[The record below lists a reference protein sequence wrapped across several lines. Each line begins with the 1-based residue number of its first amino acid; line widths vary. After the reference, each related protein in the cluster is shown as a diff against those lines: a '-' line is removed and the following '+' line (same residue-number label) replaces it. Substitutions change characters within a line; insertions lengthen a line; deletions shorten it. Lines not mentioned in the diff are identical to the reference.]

1 MAGCRRDAM
10 AAWYM
15 ASRLSFNETAVS
27 QARRTQHMA
36 RVPYLQQSD
45 LPPEH
50 RDILARPIALNRAMA
65 NSPNAAKAMT
75 GLAMYIR
82 HHSKLDQR
90 LRELA
95 ILQVGYLTKSP
106 YEYSHHVKLGREA
119 GVTDDDIRAIN
130 EETAGRPTKL
140 DALSKA
146 VLRAA
151 REMTTDLAMSD
162 TTFAELEKAL
172 GREQVID
179 LTLAIAFY
187 NAVVRLLGT
196 LQIDVEPEYQRYL
209 EEHPLP
215 R

>member
-1 MAGCRRDAM
+1 
-10 AAWYM
+10 
-15 ASRLSFNETAVS
+15 
-27 QARRTQHMA
+27 MA

-50 RDILARPIALNRAMA
+50 QDLLARPIALNRAMA
-65 NSPNAAKAMT
+65 NSPNAARAMT

-82 HHSKLDQR
+82 HKSKLDPR

-95 ILQVGYLTKSP
+95 ILQVGYLAKSP
-106 YEYSHHVKLGREA
+106 YEYSHHVKIGREF
-119 GVTDDDIRAIN
+119 GVTDDEIRAIG

-140 DALSKA
+140 DALSKT

-151 REMTTDLAMSD
+151 REMTSELAMSD
-162 TTFAELEKAL
+162 ETFATLEKAL
-172 GREQVID
+172 GRENVID
-179 LTLAIAFY
+179 LALAIAFY
-187 NAVVRLLGT
+187 NAVVRMLGT
-196 LQIDVEPEYQRYL
+196 LQIDVEPEYAHYL

>member
-1 MAGCRRDAM
+1 
-10 AAWYM
+10 
-15 ASRLSFNETAVS
+15 
-27 QARRTQHMA
+27 MA
-36 RVPYLQQSD
+36 RVPYLDKSD

-50 RDILARPIALNRAMA
+50 HDILARPIALNRALA
-65 NSPNAAKAMT
+65 NSPNAARAMN

-82 HHSKLDQR
+82 HQSKLDPR

-95 ILQVGYLTKSP
+95 ILQIGYLAKSP
-106 YEYSHHVKLGREA
+106 YEYSHHVKIGREA
-119 GVTDDDIRAIN
+119 GVTDDDIRAIG
-130 EETAGRPTKL
+130 EETAGRPTRL
-140 DALSKA
+140 DALSKT

-151 REMTTDLAMSD
+151 REMTDDLAMSD
-162 TTFAELEKAL
+162 ASFAELEKAL

-179 LTLAIAFY
+179 LTLVISFY
-187 NAVVRLLGT
+187 NAVVRLLAT

>member
-1 MAGCRRDAM
+1 
-10 AAWYM
+10 
-15 ASRLSFNETAVS
+15 
-27 QARRTQHMA
+27 MA
-36 RVPYLQQSD
+36 RVPYLEKSD
-45 LPPEH
+45 LLPEH
-50 RDILARPIALNRAMA
+50 QDILARPIALNRAMA
-65 NSPNAAKAMT
+65 NSPHAAKAMT

-82 HHSKLDQR
+82 HHSKLDPR

-95 ILQVGYLTKSP
+95 ILQVGYLARSP

-119 GVTDDDIRAIN
+119 GVSDDDIRAIG

-140 DALSKA
+140 DPLSKA

-151 REMTTDLAMSD
+151 REMTSDLAMSD
-162 TTFAELEKAL
+162 DSFATLEKAL

-196 LQIDVEPEYQRYL
+196 LQIDVEPEYQKYL
-209 EEHPLP
+209 EQHPLP

>member
-1 MAGCRRDAM
+1 
-10 AAWYM
+10 
-15 ASRLSFNETAVS
+15 
-27 QARRTQHMA
+27 MA
-36 RVPYLQQSD
+36 RVPYLDKAD

-50 RDILARPIALNRAMA
+50 QDILARPIALNRAMA
-65 NSPNAAKAMT
+65 NSPDAARAM
-75 GLAMYIR
+75 GVLAIYIR
-82 HHSKLDQR
+82 HKSKLDTR

-95 ILQVGYLTKSP
+95 ILQVGYLARSP
-106 YEYSHHVKLGREA
+106 YEWSHHVQLGREF
-119 GVTDDDIRAIN
+119 GVSDDDIRAIG

-140 DALSKA
+140 DALSKT

-151 REMTTDLAMSD
+151 REMTSDLAMSD
-162 TTFAELEKAL
+162 ATFAELEKAL

-187 NAVVRLLGT
+187 NGVVRLLGT

>member
-1 MAGCRRDAM
+1 
-10 AAWYM
+10 
-15 ASRLSFNETAVS
+15 
-27 QARRTQHMA
+27 MA
-36 RVPYLQQSD
+36 RVPYLDRSD

-50 RDILARPIALNRAMA
+50 KDVLARPIALNRAMA
-65 NSPNAAKAMT
+65 NNPNASRAMG
-75 GLAMYIR
+75 GLAKYIR
-82 HHSKLDQR
+82 HDSKLDPR
-90 LRELA
+90 LREMA
-95 ILQVGYLTKSP
+95 ILQVGWLAKSP
-106 YEYSHHVKLGREA
+106 YEWSHHVKLGREF
-119 GVTDDDIRAIN
+119 GVSDDDIRAIG
-130 EETAGRPTKL
+130 EDTAGRATKL
-140 DALSKA
+140 DDLSKT

-162 TTFAELEKAL
+162 ATFATLEKAL

-196 LQIDVEPEYQRYL
+196 LQIDVEPEYRRYL